1 MKKKFVLLIGIVIVV
16 LNLLSSKAEDTAVN
30 KLLLENVEAM
40 ASPEV
45 EIEAICM
52 GSSGVCIVYS
62 NGFFYIWAKSSLKL

>member
-52 GSSGVCIVYS
+52 GSSGVCILPNYH
-62 NGFFYIWAKSSLKL
+62 NIYRYKDC

>member
-45 EIEAICM
+45 EIEAVCM

-62 NGFFYIWAKSSLKL
+62 NGSFIFRQRVA